1 MKRDNINYLTVGL
14 FVLSMFV
21 LLMVVLYRLTGA
33 DTNADV
39 YFAYYDNIAGIK
51 GGSMVTYGGYQLGY
65 VKKIVPVQE
74 DMKTRYKVFIAI
86 QSEWKIP
93 ADSVARI
100 LTPGLL
106 AGNHIDINE
115 GKSKK
120 VLSPGDEIVGQEEV
134 GIMTAMNTLARELEG
149 ISDRSIEP
157 LIDNI
162 NAHVNRIG
170 SGLSERIPEM
180 TANINALL
188 DKLNNGAT
196 HLSAILNSKNTSYID
211 SILSNSNQFTKKF
224 VALSERF
231 DESTV
236 ELDKI
241 LKNANMVVTDNQ
253 QDIRSSVFALRTSLE
268 VVSSN
273 IRSIVY
279 NMEATSRNMNEF
291 SRGIRENPGLL
302 LGGKPPVDKG
312 VQ

>member
-1 MKRDNINYLTVGL
+1 MKRNNINYLTVGL
-14 FVLSMFV
+14 FVLSMLV

-33 DTNADV
+33 DANADV
-39 YFAYYDNIAGIK
+39 YYAYYDNITGIN

-65 VKKIVPVQE
+65 VKKIVPIQE
-74 DMKTRYKVFIAI
+74 NMKTRYKVSIAV
-86 QSEWKIP
+86 QSGWKIP
-93 ADSVARI
+93 DDSVARI

-106 AGNHIDINE
+106 SDNHIDINE
-115 GKSKK
+115 GESKK
-120 VLSPGDEIVGQEEV
+120 ILSPGDEITGQEEV
-134 GIMTAMNTLARELEG
+134 SIMTAMNTLALELEG

-162 NAHVNRIG
+162 NGYVNRIG
-170 SGLSERIPEM
+170 SDLSERIPEM
-180 TANINALL
+180 TANINELL
-188 DKLNNGAT
+188 AKLNNGAT
-196 HLSAILNSKNTSYID
+196 HLSAILNSKNSRYVDT
-211 SILSNSNQFTKKF
+211 ILSNSSQFTGKF
-224 VALSERF
+224 VELSERF
-231 DESTV
+231 DESAA

-241 LKNANMVVTDNQ
+241 LENASMVVTDNQ

-312 VQ
+312 AQ

>member
-1 MKRDNINYLTVGL
+1 MKRDSINYLTVGV
-14 FVLSMFV
+14 FVLSMFI

-33 DTNADV
+33 DANADV
-39 YFAYYDNIAGIK
+39 YFAYYDNISGIK

-65 VKKIVPVQE
+65 VKKIVPIQE
-74 DMKTRYKVFIAI
+74 DIKTRYKVFIAVK
-86 QSEWKIP
+86 SDWKIP

-115 GKSKK
+115 GESKNI
-120 VLSPGDEIVGQEEV
+120 LSPGDEINGQEEV
-134 GIMTAMNTLARELEG
+134 SIMTAMNTLALELEG

-162 NAHVNRIG
+162 NGHVNRIG
-170 SGLSERIPEM
+170 SDLSARIPEM
-180 TANINALL
+180 TANINALIGKL
-188 DKLNNGAT
+188 DNGAM
-196 HLSAILNSKNTSYID
+196 HLGEILNSKNSGYVDT
-211 SILSNSNQFTKKF
+211 ILSNSSQFTGKF
-224 VALSERF
+224 VALSERL

-241 LKNANMVVTDNQ
+241 LKNASMVVTDNQ
-253 QDIRSSVFALRTSLE
+253 QDIRSSVFALRNSLE
-268 VVSSN
+268 VVSNN

-279 NMEATSRNMNEF
+279 NMEVTSRNMNEF